1 MKENNKM
8 KTEVNMKGPKG
19 PHAILTNLIYT
30 KQEVC

>member
-8 KTEVNMKGPKG
+8 KTEANMEGPTG